1 MVYFDDIEAKDICPS
16 FHAYRTHAVANHK
29 PAPIVVYDYYDNC
42 KWWSSIIAWLC
53 SFILIYFTARHAR
66 AFYNPPEISLCDIC
80 QGADDCK
87 DACEVP
93 TVN

>member
-42 KWWSSIIAWLC
+42 KS
-53 SFILIYFTARHAR
+53 
-66 AFYNPPEISLCDIC
+66 
-80 QGADDCK
+80 
-87 DACEVP
+87 
-93 TVN
+93 